1 METNNEMIDDE
12 INLPS
17 IEDINNSIHF
27 MKDFKKKLTLKKT
40 TDARNN
46 MLKEFDNEDKSAL
59 LDLEIQDDNICE
71 NCKSHNIIQL
81 DGFLTCRDCSIQNSI
96 VIDSGQEWRFYG
108 ADDNKGTDPS
118 RCGLPTSDLLPNTS
132 IGSMMSI
139 SGFETY
145 KMKKLRNMQSWS
157 SISYQDNKLLSSFN
171 NISAVATNAG
181 ISQYIIEESKNMY
194 KKVYLMKSCK
204 RIKLDAMKA
213 ASVLWAC
220 KIKGVPRDTLEIA
233 QMFNISIRDMR
244 RGSKLFEEVWN
255 SIVIKELEELEKN
268 NMDAAAST
276 AAATTAAAAIS
287 LENSNSSISQ
297 KPNTS
302 TIKKTKKK
310 SNIPSTLQSIE
321 IENEMSFN
329 NVIELQNEDRIKK
342 EIKDTTEADIKNDND
357 ERILELHGSSLKP
370 SNSTD
375 YLHRSCS
382 KLELPEEIY
391 NICKSICNYTE
402 ANDMLIKHI
411 PVSRTAGCI
420 YFVCFHL
427 NIPITF
433 LDISKICDISEV
445 TVKKCYQK
453 INKFTDELL
462 LNTEISRYIKS

>member
-1 METNNEMIDDE
+1 MEEDNVD
-12 INLPS
+12 LFPL
-17 IEDINNSIHF
+17 IEDIKNSSNF
-27 MKDFKKKLTLKKT
+27 MKDFKRKLTIKNT
-40 TDARNN
+40 SNS
-46 MLKEFDNEDKSAL
+46 KSIKDIVDT
-59 LDLEIQDDNICE
+59 LDLDELMDDNICE

-96 VIDSGQEWRFYG
+96 VIDTGQEWRFYG
-108 ADDNKGTDPS
+108 ADDNKGSDPS

-132 IGSMMSI
+132 IGSMMSM

-171 NISAVATNAG
+171 NINAVATNAG

-220 KIKGVPRDTLEIA
+220 KIKGFPRDTLEIA
-233 QMFNISIRDMR
+233 NMFNISIRDMR

-255 SIVIKELEELEKN
+255 SIVIQELEELEKK
-268 NMDAAAST
+268 NMDANDT
-276 AAATTAAAAIS
+276 KIS
-287 LENSNSSISQ
+287 PPPTQ
-297 KPNTS
+297 PTQNTS
-302 TIKKTKKK
+302 SLKKSSNNIISKKTKKK
-310 SNIPSTLQSIE
+310 TNIPPSYNSKEQQLLLEDQPDQPSLKDLEQQELLQQ
-321 IENEMSFN
+321 
-329 NVIELQNEDRIKK
+329 ELKDNQN
-342 EIKDTTEADIKNDND
+342 DIKNDND
-357 ERILELHGSSLKP
+357 ERILELHDSSLKP
-370 SNSTD
+370 SNSTN

-391 NICKSICNYTE
+391 NICKSVCNYTE

-427 NIPITF
+427 NISMTF

-445 TVKKCYQK
+445 TVKKCFQK

-462 LNTEISRYIKS
+462 LNTEISKYITKTNI